1 MKIKEINGPVVK
13 VKEAKNLSMNEMVRV
28 GKMKLVG
35 EVIGIEG
42 DLATVQVYEE
52 TSMLQPLEPVEGTGK
67 MLSVML
73 GPGMLGNMY
82 DGIQR
87 PLEVLMK
94 KSGSFIGRG
103 ILTSGLD
110 TDKDWNVKILTKQ
123 GDKVKGGDI
132 IAEVQE
138 TTSIAHKIMIPPQ
151 VEGKIV
157 DLKKSGSYKVTDTI
171 ALVDTGKEKV
181 EIKLYQEWPVKI
193 PRPVKKILQPTVPLI
208 TGQRIIDV
216 LFPISK
222 GGAAA
227 IPGGFGTGK
236 TITQHQLA
244 KWVDA
249 DIIIYVGCGERGNE
263 MTEVLEEFPQLKDP
277 KNNAPL
283 MNRTVL
289 IANTSNMPVSARE
302 ASIYTGA
309 TMAEYFR
316 DMGYHVAL
324 MADSTSRWAEAL
336 RELSGRLEEMPAE
349 EGFPSYLSS
358 RIGQFYERAGM
369 VVNLNDTQSSVTIIG
384 AVSPPGGDFSEPVT
398 QSTKRFVRCFWGLD
412 KNLAYS
418 RHYPSINWL
427 TSYSEYTEDLKD
439 WFNKNVDTKWDQ
451 YRKDLGALL
460 AQDDKLQQ
468 IIKIVG
474 EDVLP
479 DNQKLVVLISKIVK
493 IGVLQQNAFS
503 DVDSFCSLEKQFKMI
518 KIILDSYKKAKTF
531 IDKSI
536 PLSKVLPPQIVS
548 DLMTMKEKIK
558 EIEGFKSIE
567 EELNKNFADLEKIYN
582 K

>member
-1 MKIKEINGPVVK
+1 MEIKEINGPVVK
-13 VKEAKNLSMNEMVRV
+13 VKDAQGLSMNEMVRV

-35 EVIGIEG
+35 EVIGIDG

-52 TSMLQPLEPVEGTGK
+52 TSMLQPLEPVEGSGK

-87 PLEVLMK
+87 PLKVLME

-110 TDKDWNVKILTKQ
+110 LKKDWEVKILKNK
-123 GDKVKGGDI
+123 GDEVNEGDI

-138 TTSIAHKIMIPPQ
+138 TSSIVHKIMIPPY
-151 VEGKIV
+151 VKGKIV
-157 DLKKSGSYKVTDTI
+157 EIKESGLYKVTDTI
-171 ALVDTGKEKV
+171 AVVDTGKEKK
-181 EIKLYQEWPVKI
+181 EIKLYQEWPVKV
-193 PRPVKKILQPTVPLI
+193 PRPVKKVMEPNVPLV

-222 GGAAA
+222 GGSAA

-277 KNNAPL
+277 KNDAPL

-302 ASIYTGA
+302 ASIYTGV
-309 TMAEYFR
+309 TIAEYFR

-369 VVNLNDTQSSVTIIG
+369 VKNLNGTQSSVTIIG

-427 TSYSEYTEDLKD
+427 TSYSEYVEDLKE
-439 WFNKNVDTKWDQ
+439 WFDENVDHQWTD
-451 YRKDLGALL
+451 YRKSLGALL

-493 IGVLQQNAFS
+493 IGILQQNAFS
-503 DVDSFCSLEKQFKMI
+503 DVDSFCPLDKQFYMVKLIM
-518 KIILDSYKKAKTF
+518 DTYEKAKKF
-531 IDKSI
+531 IDRSI

-548 DLMTMKEKIK
+548 DLMTMKEKIVK
-558 EIEGFKSIE
+558 TQDFKNIQDE
-567 EELNKNFADLEKIYN
+567 LDKNFEELEKTY

>member
-1 MKIKEINGPVVK
+1 MQIKEINGPVVK
-13 VKEAKNLSMNEMVRV
+13 VKDAKGLSMNEMVRV
-28 GKMKLVG
+28 GNLKLVG
-35 EVIGIEG
+35 EVIGIDG

-52 TSMLQPLEPVEGTGK
+52 TSMLQPLEPVEGSGK

-110 TDKDWNVKILTKQ
+110 LEKDWEVKILKKN
-123 GDKVKGGDI
+123 GDKVSEGEI
-132 IAEVQE
+132 IAEIRE
-138 TTSIAHKIMIPPQ
+138 TESITHKIMIPPY
-151 VEGKIV
+151 VNGVLTEV
-157 DLKKSGSYKVTDTI
+157 KKDGLYKVTDTI
-171 ALVDTGKEKV
+171 AIVDTGKEKK

-193 PRPVKKILQPTVPLI
+193 PRPVKKVMEPTIPLI
-208 TGQRIIDV
+208 TGQRVIDI

-249 DIIIYVGCGERGNE
+249 DIIVYVGCGERGNE
-263 MTEVLEEFPQLKDP
+263 MTEVLEEFPKLKDP
-277 KNNAPL
+277 KHDAPL

-302 ASIYTGA
+302 ASIYTGI
-309 TMAEYFR
+309 TIAEYFR

-369 VVNLNDTQSSVTIIG
+369 TKNLNDTESSVTIIG

-427 TSYSEYTEDLKD
+427 TSYSEYVEDLKN
-439 WFNKNVDTKWDQ
+439 WFNENTDKSWTD
-451 YRKDLGALL
+451 YRKKLGALL

-479 DNQKLVVLISKIVK
+479 DNQKLIVLVSKIVK
-493 IGVLQQNAFS
+493 IGILQQNAFS
-503 DVDSFCSLEKQFKMI
+503 DTDSFCSLDKQFRMV
-518 KIILDSYKKAKTF
+518 KIVLDTYEKAKTF
-531 IDKSI
+531 INKSI

-548 DLMTMKEKIK
+548 DLMTMKEKIVNISDFDLVEK
-558 EIEGFKSIE
+558 KISDS
-567 EELNKNFADLEKIYN
+567 FAELEKTY

>member
-1 MKIKEINGPVVK
+1 M
-13 VKEAKNLSMNEMVRV
+13 
-28 GKMKLVG
+28 
-35 EVIGIEG
+35 
-42 DLATVQVYEE
+42 
-52 TSMLQPLEPVEGTGK
+52 EP
-67 MLSVML
+67 
-73 GPGMLGNMY
+73 N
-82 DGIQR
+82 
-87 PLEVLMK
+87 
-94 KSGSFIGRG
+94 
-103 ILTSGLD
+103 
-110 TDKDWNVKILTKQ
+110 
-123 GDKVKGGDI
+123 
-132 IAEVQE
+132 
-138 TTSIAHKIMIPPQ
+138 
-151 VEGKIV
+151 
-157 DLKKSGSYKVTDTI
+157 
-171 ALVDTGKEKV
+171 
-181 EIKLYQEWPVKI
+181 
-193 PRPVKKILQPTVPLI
+193 VPLV

-222 GGAAA
+222 GGSAA

-277 KNNAPL
+277 KNDAPL

-309 TMAEYFR
+309 TIAEYFR

-369 VVNLNDTQSSVTIIG
+369 VKNLNGTQSSVTIIG

-427 TSYSEYTEDLKD
+427 TSYSEYVEDLKD
-439 WFNKNVDTKWDQ
+439 WFDENVNHQWTD
-451 YRKDLGALL
+451 YRKSLGALL

-493 IGVLQQNAFS
+493 IGILQQNAFS
-503 DVDSFCSLEKQFKMI
+503 DVDSFCPLDKQFYMVKLIM
-518 KIILDSYKKAKTF
+518 DTYEKAKKF
-531 IDKSI
+531 IDRSI

-548 DLMTMKEKIK
+548 DLMTMKEKIVK
-558 EIEGFKSIE
+558 TQDFKNIQDE
-567 EELNKNFADLEKIYN
+567 LDKNFEELEKTY

>member
-1 MKIKEINGPVVK
+1 MEIKEINGPVVK
-13 VKEAKNLSMNEMVRV
+13 VKDAQGLSMNEMVRV

-52 TSMLQPLEPVEGTGK
+52 TSMLQPLEPVEGSGK

-87 PLEVLMK
+87 PLKVLME

-110 TDKDWNVKILTKQ
+110 LKKDWEVKILKNK
-123 GDKVKGGDI
+123 GDEVSEGDI

-138 TTSIAHKIMIPPQ
+138 TSSIVHKIMIPPY
-151 VEGKIV
+151 VKGKIAEI
-157 DLKKSGSYKVTDTI
+157 KESGLYKVTDTI
-171 ALVDTGKEKV
+171 AVVDTGKEKK
-181 EIKLYQEWPVKI
+181 EIKLYQEWPVKV
-193 PRPVKKILQPTVPLI
+193 PRPVKKVMEPNIPLV

-222 GGAAA
+222 GGSAA

-277 KNNAPL
+277 KNDAPL

-309 TMAEYFR
+309 TIAEYFR

-369 VVNLNDTQSSVTIIG
+369 VMNLNGTQSSVTIIG

-427 TSYSEYTEDLKD
+427 TSYSEYVEDLKD
-439 WFNKNVDTKWDQ
+439 WFDENVDHEWTD
-451 YRKDLGALL
+451 YRKSLGALL

-493 IGVLQQNAFS
+493 IGILQQNAFS
-503 DVDSFCSLEKQFKMI
+503 DVDSFCSLDKQFHMVKL
-518 KIILDSYKKAKTF
+518 IIDTYEKAKKF
-531 IDKSI
+531 IDRSI

-548 DLMTMKEKIK
+548 DLMTMKEKIVK
-558 EIEGFKSIE
+558 TQDLKNVQGELDKNF
-567 EELNKNFADLEKIYN
+567 EELEKTY